1 MLTQKFTDA
10 LYALVYACVDVSV
23 CVWFCN
29 FILDHVN
36 VPSYYRSSL
45 KLNVQK
51 IWLSMNLLGIGYGIF
66 PLIAHSS
73 SFEQPPSI
81 TSFPIS
87 LFVFVRAWNFPFWRW
102 LCVAFSKMM
111 MVVDIRI
118 GLTRFLELSYH
129 RNKYRSKT

>member
-1 MLTQKFTDA
+1 MLAQKFTDA

-87 LFVFVRAWNFPFWRW
+87 LFVFVRA
-102 LCVAFSKMM
+102 
-111 MVVDIRI
+111 
-118 GLTRFLELSYH
+118 
-129 RNKYRSKT
+129 